1 MSISFSL
8 QKQCSH
14 IFFNNTYFC
23 FTTYM
28 MLTHRLEHNVARI
41 YNREMVA
48 THYGVKQ
55 EFHTIDVAAP
65 HEGTS
70 TNPSHIRLSSIS
82 GGVKE

>member
-1 MSISFSL
+1 
-8 QKQCSH
+8 
-14 IFFNNTYFC
+14 
-23 FTTYM
+23 
-28 MLTHRLEHNVARI
+28 
-41 YNREMVA
+41 MVA

-82 GGVKE
+82 GGVREWYQTMVWG